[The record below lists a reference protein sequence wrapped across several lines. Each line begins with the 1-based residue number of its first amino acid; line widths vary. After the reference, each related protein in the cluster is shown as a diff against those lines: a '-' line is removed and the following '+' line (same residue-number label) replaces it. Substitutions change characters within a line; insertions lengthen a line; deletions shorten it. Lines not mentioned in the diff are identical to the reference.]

1 MREYRLVC
9 DGHPVVV
16 RQNDDGTF
24 AIPEAFGG
32 HGGTALKPAHEPI
45 VLARKPLIGTV
56 AANVLAH
63 GTGGLNVDGC
73 RIGMNKDVPASAAK
87 DRIGQIAK
95 GDEKGRTTN
104 TPGFNPNIGRFP
116 ANVLFSHSEDCT
128 DEECA
133 SDCPVAELDRQSGM
147 LKSRSRKAG
156 TYKGLGDMGAEE
168 WDLPAI
174 KGDSGG
180 ASRFFY
186 VAKPNRKE
194 RDAGCEHLPA
204 RTGGEATGR
213 EDDSAGTHSP
223 RAGAGRTGGA
233 RNIHPTVKPIDLMRY
248 LVRLVTPPGGL
259 VLDPFTGSGTTGC
272 AALLEGVQFV
282 GCELDEKGEYLP
294 IIEARLRYWAPE
306 AFADTADISD
316 LL

>member
-45 VLARKPLIGTV
+45 VLARKPLVGTV

-73 RIGMNKDVPASAAK
+73 RIDSGGTHGSASSAGSGAGYEAHNHAARK
-87 DRIGQIAK
+87 YGKNLGGIVSPPHAL
-95 GDEKGRTTN
+95 
-104 TPGFNPNIGRFP
+104 GRFP
-116 ANVLFSHSEDCT
+116 ANALFSHLPDCG
-128 DEECA
+128 DECA
-133 SDCPVAELDRQSGM
+133 PGCAVAELDRQSGV
-147 LKSRSRKAG
+147 LKSGSRKAG
-156 TYKGLGDMGAEE
+156 TYKGLGYTGADS
-168 WDLPAI
+168 WDLPAV

-186 VAKPNRKE
+186 VAKPSRAE
-194 RDAGCEHLPA
+194 RDAGCKHLP
-204 RTGGEATGR
+204 
-213 EDDSAGTHSP
+213 
-223 RAGAGRTGGA
+223 A

-272 AALLEGVQFV
+272 AALLEGARFV

-294 IIEARLRYWAPE
+294 IIEARLRHWAPE